1 MTHDFREVPVA
12 LSFWRRLVGLIGIA
26 DRARLWLFIPRCSII
41 HTAFMRSNIDV
52 VFVDVDGTVLS
63 VLTDARSWRIYRGPF
78 GTRAVLE
85 LPPGLAGERGIKR
98 GDVLMAGQ
106 TARGEATA
114 SR

>member
-12 LSFWRRLVGLIGIA
+12 HSFWRRLVGLIGIT

-63 VLTDARSWRIYRGPF
+63 VVSNARSWRIYAGPF
-78 GTRAVLE
+78 GTQSVLE
-85 LPPGLAGERGIKR
+85 LPAGLAGERGIKL
-98 GDVLMAGQ
+98 GDVVL
-106 TARGEATA
+106 TVA
-114 SR
+114 STV